1 MTKQEAIDELHKH
14 YVPEYVNYIVTA
26 LTDGATPSDAPT
38 INAISIPEDAT
49 NGDVIKSVFQNV
61 EIIPNSYTPS
71 VDLSVGGIMMM
82 RVDRNWWNAKYKGV
96 R

>member
-1 MTKQEAIDELHKH
+1 MNKWIAEFELEDGDSM
-14 YVPEYVNYIVTA
+14 PEHMDLYFM
-26 LTDGATPSDAPT
+26 GARLDFHCKPVSDC
-38 INAISIPEDAT
+38 IPIPNDAT
-49 NGDVIKSVFQNV
+49 NGDVIKAMFPNV
-61 EIIPNSYTPS
+61 EIIPDKYTPS